1 MFRPRVVAAIG
12 SFLSGL
18 GLILSSMS
26 NQLWQIIIAYG
37 LVGLGLGFINPSSF
51 IAVNS
56 YFSSKRGRAIG
67 LALAGKYFSS
77 ALIYSHMHFLLIAC
91 AFFSRFLEM

>member
-51 IAVNS
+51 LAVNS

-67 LALAGKYFSS
+67 LALAGKYFLSVFFC
-77 ALIYSHMHFLLIAC
+77 SHGHFLLFAC
-91 AFFSRFLEM
+91 ALMSRLLEI